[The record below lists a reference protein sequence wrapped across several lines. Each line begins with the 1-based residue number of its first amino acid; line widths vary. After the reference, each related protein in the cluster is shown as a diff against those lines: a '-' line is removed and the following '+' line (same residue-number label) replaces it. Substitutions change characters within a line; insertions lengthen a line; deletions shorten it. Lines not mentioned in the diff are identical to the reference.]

1 MKRFLA
7 LVLAF
12 SLFLPVL
19 SLAELDEEELS
30 MEEIVE
36 DEMLDDESEDEDDTP
51 VIPEGEQLSP
61 ELEAELLASVESAEY
76 TPTDVDSS
84 NLYINQNLPDNIINI
99 LLLGVDARTDDK
111 EGKDVVKLAD
121 VQLILSLDPDAGTVK
136 LSSILRDTLV
146 VNPAT
151 GKQSPINQSIRS
163 FDSNGIFHDN
173 PERSLAT
180 VNYNF
185 QMNIQHY
192 IMVNFKGVAAIVD
205 SLGGVDLDLTKGEA
219 ANINYYLK
227 KNAKKISR
235 TYDTKEAKAAR
246 VELTVEDGV
255 QHLDGLQALMY
266 ARLRQDKTGKKYNL
280 GDDWQRT
287 YRTRHLLDVLLQ
299 KVLHKDIMDIIDL
312 VGTGVDY
319 LDSNMN
325 PDTMVNLVFKMLG
338 SGIVNKLGQSDS
350 LIEQFRIPM
359 GSNEEGN
366 KTWSYVSDKQSEW
379 YGKVFMSKNNGNFQ
393 KNVEAL
399 HEFIYGRYYPAG
411 E

>member
-111 EGKDVVKLAD
+111 EDKDVVKLAD

-151 GKQSPINQSIRS
+151 GNRCFI
-163 FDSNGIFHDN
+163 
-173 PERSLAT
+173 
-180 VNYNF
+180 
-185 QMNIQHY
+185 
-192 IMVNFKGVAAIVD
+192 
-205 SLGGVDLDLTKGEA
+205 
-219 ANINYYLK
+219 
-227 KNAKKISR
+227 
-235 TYDTKEAKAAR
+235 
-246 VELTVEDGV
+246 
-255 QHLDGLQALMY
+255 
-266 ARLRQDKTGKKYNL
+266 
-280 GDDWQRT
+280 
-287 YRTRHLLDVLLQ
+287 TRESSTTLPSV
-299 KVLHKDIMDIIDL
+299 
-312 VGTGVDY
+312 
-319 LDSNMN
+319 
-325 PDTMVNLVFKMLG
+325 PWP
-338 SGIVNKLGQSDS
+338 
-350 LIEQFRIPM
+350 R
-359 GSNEEGN
+359 
-366 KTWSYVSDKQSEW
+366 
-379 YGKVFMSKNNGNFQ
+379 
-393 KNVEAL
+393 
-399 HEFIYGRYYPAG
+399 
-411 E
+411 